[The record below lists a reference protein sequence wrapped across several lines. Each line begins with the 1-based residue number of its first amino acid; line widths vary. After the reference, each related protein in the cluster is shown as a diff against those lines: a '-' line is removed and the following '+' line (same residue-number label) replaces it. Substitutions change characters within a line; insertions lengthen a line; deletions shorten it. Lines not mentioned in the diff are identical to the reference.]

1 MPSPSKN
8 LPLVGDHLPLVGDL
22 MRPIIGVSPNLRVG
36 PALEILRT
44 APHHC
49 VAVVSANQQLLGL
62 LTDSTIAATLLTA
75 ENREAVLQQTVD
87 SVMAEPTESVFPDT
101 PISAL
106 LQTLDAASTDT
117 LPVIGHAGQF
127 YGLIGRADLVREL
140 IRPLALP
147 SIGGMATPVGVYLT
161 TGAVSGGVSS
171 MALILTGLLFFFA
184 QAVLLLLLSALP
196 KIISGPLAA
205 SFELL
210 LASIFPMAGFLGLIR
225 LSPLAGYHAAE
236 HQVVHALEQSEP
248 LLLDF
253 VKKMPRV
260 HPRCGTNFA
269 AAAFGF
275 TLSFLLALAYWRH
288 FGGWIQEHL
297 STKPAT
303 EKQLASGIAAA
314 KELLEQHN
322 RRPYLAPGPLSRLW
336 RSGLPQILLGFAIGV
351 GILVLLGW
359 LVPSFGRF
367 VRPIL
372 SELI

>member
-1 MPSPSKN
+1 
-8 LPLVGDHLPLVGDL
+8 

-87 SVMAEPTESVFPDT
+87 SVMAEPIESVSPDT
-101 PISAL
+101 PIHAL
-106 LQTLDAASTDT
+106 LQTLDAASTDA
-117 LPVIGHAGQF
+117 LPVIGHSGQF

-161 TGAVSGGVSS
+161 TGAVSSGVSS

-184 QAVLLLLLSALP
+184 QAALFVLLSALP
-196 KIISGPLAA
+196 QPKSISGPIAA

-210 LASIFPMAGFLGLIR
+210 LASVLPMAGFLGLIR
-225 LSPLAGYHAAE
+225 LSPLSGYHAAE

-269 AAAFGF
+269 AAAFLFSLGGVLAPLISYFGF

-314 KELLEQHN
+314 KELLARHN
-322 RRPYLAPGPLSRLW
+322 SRPYLAPGPLFRLW

-351 GILVLLGW
+351 GLLVLLGW
-359 LVPSFGRF
+359 LVPSFGSF